1 MPIDA
6 SIAHPLF
13 CILNIYTCT
22 HTYVNI
28 YIYQISLIIQPIMII
43 NEFFAQFQVG
53 PYIWSPDRWVL
64 AAKAWAS
71 QRDVRGTSPGMFG
84 RTLSGKQPSD
94 LQQFKRRN
102 VKKMLRN
109 PITYKY
115 PPWEL
120 MVAGIWS
127 NAWKQKLH
135 GSHFFSPN
143 FWSNGSYTILYY
155 TYILS
160 EKDLTPPIIPQTLPQ
175 KVRLDP

>member
-13 CILNIYTCT
+13 CILNIYIYMHT

-28 YIYQISLIIQPIMII
+28 YIYIHQISLIIQPIMII

-102 VKKMLRN
+102 FKKMLRN

-135 GSHFFSPN
+135 GSHFFTQLLVQ
-143 FWSNGSYTILYY
+143 WILYN
-155 TYILS
+155 TYILC
-160 EKDLTPPIIPQTLPQ
+160 EKDLAPPIIPQTLPQ